1 MSELTVIQDV
11 FWMELPALINRAGEH
26 AAYGQTSG

>member
-1 MSELTVIQDV
+1 MSELTVIQNTSG
-11 FWMELPALINRAGEH
+11 MELPALINRAGER

>member
-1 MSELTVIQDV
+1 MGELTVIQNTSR
-11 FWMELPALINRAGEH
+11 MELPVLTNRAGER